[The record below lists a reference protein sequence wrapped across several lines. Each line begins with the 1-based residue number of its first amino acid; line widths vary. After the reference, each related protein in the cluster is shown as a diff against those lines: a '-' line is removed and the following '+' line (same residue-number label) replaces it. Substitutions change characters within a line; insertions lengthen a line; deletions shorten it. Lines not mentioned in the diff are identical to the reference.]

1 MKLAKFLVL
10 LLVMALSIQTAL
22 AGTFSPGLEAQ
33 VQDLRGNAEITALV
47 VLRDQ
52 ADIATMNW
60 DLHVAQATRAD
71 RHQAVLGALQ
81 QTARTS
87 QGDLI
92 ADLSARQGRGEVAG
106 FTPHWLVNAVVVRGT
121 VDALRAIAAREDVQ
135 TVEADLVVELI
146 APASPGKPASR
157 DGTRGIGMTPGVQ
170 AIEAD
175 RVWTELGINGAGTIV
190 GILDTGVDGTHPALA
205 SRWQGLV
212 APPSSA
218 WFDAAGLGDPSFPAD
233 RHYHGTHVMG
243 TITGLAPDDTI
254 GVAPGARWIATNCIN
269 MSTGPS
275 FDNAVIASLE
285 FMADPDGNPQ
295 TTADVPCVVQNS
307 WGVNENFSGYV
318 DCDSRWWT
326 AIDNCE
332 AAGVVLTWSAGN
344 EGPGGTSLRSPADR
358 ALTPY
363 NCFSVGS
370 TITSAPYTISDFSSR
385 GPSGCGGAFAMK
397 PEVSAPGEAIYS
409 AEPGGGYQYL
419 SGTSM
424 AGPHV
429 AGVVALMCAA
439 NPNLDVIT
447 IKQVLMDTSHDLGAV
462 GEDNTYGHGIVN
474 AYDAV
479 IAVMGGL
486 GTVQGTVTDAV
497 SGLPI
502 PGVTVRV
509 VNRPNVVTTNASGQY
524 SMILPADSYTLT
536 YEVFAYADGALNVT
550 VPEDVIVDGSIA
562 LAPLP
567 SATLSGHVTDYTG
580 AIVAGASV
588 RALDT
593 PVPPVYSDGTG
604 YYSLILPSGASYDVV
619 ARAVGFGAA
628 LQTVNMQG
636 NTTVDFVLPE
646 LTAEDFESGNFLQY
660 PWEMSGDAPWQITA
674 NAPYEGTYS
683 ARSGD
688 ITHSQ
693 ESDLFITVE
702 VLAPTDLTFYYKVSS
717 EATYDYLRFYVDGVQ
732 ISSWSGSVPWT
743 LYTYPATAGTHTFQW
758 SYTKDGSVDT
768 GDDAAYVDFIE
779 FPPLGD
785 LPYATLVIDATGFDV
800 TIPPGDVAQ
809 RQLEL
814 GNVGTGD
821 LDYLISVQ
829 YDPGLRAAPAPTA
842 PSHSVAKDE
851 EDTYT
856 GTPPITGSGGPDGFG
871 YTWIDSDEPGGP
883 SYNWID
889 ISGVGTVPG
898 SEDDGNYGPFNLGF
912 TFPFYGQN
920 YSQVRICTN
929 GWLSFTS
936 TVNTWGNQS
945 IPLADE
951 PNALMAGFW
960 DDLYLPGGGALYYY
974 ADAANQRFVVQW
986 QAVPHYS
993 SGNPETFEI
1002 IINADGSIVYQYHT
1016 VSLGNSCTVGIEN
1029 AAGDDGLQVVY
1040 NAGGYLTSGK
1050 AIRFAQD
1057 PSLTWLTV
1065 APSTGSVAPGST
1077 AMVDVNFNA
1086 TDLLA
1091 GEYTANLLVGTNDA
1105 QHPLVTI
1112 PVILR
1117 VGTSTAVG
1125 DDLPS
1130 TLVFHGAAP
1139 NPFNPQTTIAF
1150 ALPTSARATLRI
1162 YDVSGRL
1169 VRTLLDEVRPAGTNE
1184 VRWNGADD
1192 AGRGV
1197 ASGTYFARLGVEGQ
1211 YSVKSL
1217 VLVR

>member
-1 MKLAKFLVL
+1 MKLATSSVL
-10 LLVMALSIQTAL
+10 LIALMLPLQAAT
-22 AGTFSPGLEAQ
+22 AGTFSPGLESQ
-33 VQDLRGNAEITALV
+33 VQGLRGNDEITVLV
-47 VLRDQ
+47 VLREQ
-52 ADIATMNW
+52 ADIVNM
-60 DLHVAQATRAD
+60 DLALHAAKATRAD

-81 QTARTS
+81 QTARTT

-92 ADLSARQGRGEVAG
+92 TDLTTRQGRGEIAG

-135 TVEADLVVELI
+135 TIEPDLVVELI
-146 APASPGKPASR
+146 EPASAGKPAAR
-157 DGTRGIGMTPGVQ
+157 DGDRGIGMTPGVQ
-170 AIEAD
+170 AIQAD
-175 RVWTELGINGAGTIV
+175 RVWTELGINGTGTIV
-190 GILDTGVDGTHPALA
+190 GILDTGVDGTHPALSA
-205 SRWQGLV
+205 RWQGLV

-218 WFDAAGLGDPSFPAD
+218 WFDAAGLGDPNFPVD

-269 MSTGPS
+269 MSTGGA

-285 FMADPDGNPQ
+285 FMADPDGNPF

-307 WGVNENFSGYV
+307 WGVNEGFSGYF
-318 DCDSRWWT
+318 DCDSRWWA

-358 ALTPY
+358 AATPY

-370 TITSAPYTISDFSSR
+370 TVTFAPYEISGFSSR

-397 PEVSAPGEAIYS
+397 PEVSAPGEDIYS

-447 IKQVLMDTSHDLGAV
+447 IKQVLMDTAHDLGTP
-462 GEDNTYGHGIVN
+462 GEDNTYGHGFID

-479 IAVMGGL
+479 LAVMGGL

-509 VNRPNVVTTNASGQY
+509 VGRPNVVQTNASGQY
-524 SMILPADSYTLT
+524 SIILPADSYTLT
-536 YEVFAYADGALNVT
+536 FEVFAYANGSLGVT

-562 LAPLP
+562 LDPLP

-580 AIVAGASV
+580 AIVVGASV
-588 RALDT
+588 RALGT
-593 PVPPVYSDGTG
+593 PVPPVYSDATG
-604 YYSLILPSGASYDVV
+604 YYSMTLPSGATYDVV

-660 PWEMSGDAPWQITA
+660 PWEFSGDAPWTITT

-683 ARSGD
+683 ARSGL
-688 ITHSQ
+688 ITHNE
-693 ESDLFITVE
+693 ESDLFVTVE
-702 VLAPTDLTFYYKVSS
+702 VLAPTDLTFFYKVSS
-717 EATYDYLRFYVDGVQ
+717 ETNYDYLRFYVDGAQ
-732 ISSWSGSVPWT
+732 ISSWSGTVPWT
-743 LYTYPATAGTHTFQW
+743 QYTYPVTVGTHTFQW
-758 SYTKDGSVDT
+758 SYTKDGSVNT
-768 GDDAAYVDFIE
+768 GDDAVYVDFIE
-779 FPPLGD
+779 FPPLGE
-785 LPYATLVIDATGFDV
+785 LPYATLVMDATGFDV
-800 TIPPGDVAQ
+800 TVPPGDVAQ
-809 RQLEL
+809 RQLEI
-814 GNVGTGD
+814 GNVGNGD
-821 LDYLISVQ
+821 LDYLISIQ
-829 YDPGLRAAPAPTA
+829 YNPGLRAAPAPTA
-842 PSHSVAKDE
+842 PAHSLAKDE
-851 EDTYT
+851 KDLYT
-856 GTPPITGSGGPDGFG
+856 GTPPITGSGGPDAFG

-883 SYNWID
+883 VYSWVD

-898 SEDDGNYGPFNLGF
+898 DDDDANYGPFNLGF

-920 YSQVRICTN
+920 YSAVRICTN

-936 TVNTWGNQS
+936 TSNVYTNQS
-945 IPLADE
+945 IPLPDD
-951 PNALMAGFW
+951 PNALIAGFW

-974 ADAANQRFVVQW
+974 ADAANQRFIVQW
-986 QAVPHYS
+986 QAVPHFS

-1002 IINADGSIVYQYHT
+1002 IINANGTIVYQYNT

-1029 AAGDDGLQVVY
+1029 QAGNDGLQVVY

-1057 PSLTWLTV
+1057 PTVTWLTV
-1065 APSTGSVAPGST
+1065 VPNVGTVAPGTS
-1077 AMVDVNFNA
+1077 AMLDVNFNA
-1086 TDLLA
+1086 TELVPGD
-1091 GEYTANLLVGTNDA
+1091 YTANLLVGTNDA
-1105 QHPLVTI
+1105 QNPLVTV

-1125 DDLPS
+1125 DLPT
-1130 TLVFHGAAP
+1130 TLVFYGAAP

-1150 ALPTSARATLRI
+1150 SLPASAHASLRI

-1197 ASGTYFARLGVEGQ
+1197 ASGTYFARLSVEGQ
-1211 YSVKSL
+1211 HSVKPL

>member
-1 MKLAKFLVL
+1 MKLAKALVL
-10 LLVMALSIQTAL
+10 LIVMVLSVQTAL
-22 AGTFSPGLEAQ
+22 AGAFSPGLEAQ
-33 VQDLRGNAEITALV
+33 VQGLRGNDEIKALV

-71 RHQAVLGALQ
+71 RHVAVLGALQ
-81 QTARTS
+81 ETARSS

-92 ADLSARQGRGEVAG
+92 ANLTQRVGRGEIAG
-106 FTPHWLVNAVVVRGT
+106 FTPHWIVNAVVVRGT
-121 VDALRAIAAREDVQ
+121 VDALRAIAAREDVA
-135 TVEADLVVELI
+135 TVEPDLVVELI
-146 APASPGKPASR
+146 EPATAGKPAQR
-157 DGTRGIGMTPGVQ
+157 DGDRGIGMTPGVQ
-170 AIEAD
+170 AIQAD

-190 GILDTGVDGTHPALA
+190 GTLDTGVDGTHPALA

-212 APPSSA
+212 APPATA
-218 WFDAAGLGDPSFPAD
+218 WLDAAGLGHPNFPVD
-233 RHYHGTHVMG
+233 DHYHGTHTMG

-254 GVAPGARWIATNCIN
+254 GVAPGARWIATNCID
-269 MSTGPS
+269 MSTGPA
-275 FDNAVIASLE
+275 FDNAVIASFE
-285 FMADPDGNPQ
+285 FMADPDGNPF

-307 WGVNENFSGYV
+307 WGVNENFSGYF
-318 DCDSRWWT
+318 DCDSRWWA

-332 AAGVVLTWSAGN
+332 ASGVVVTWSAGN

-370 TITSAPYTISDFSSR
+370 TIAVSPYTISDFSSR

-397 PEVSAPGEAIYS
+397 PEVSAPGEDIYS
-409 AEPGGGYQYL
+409 AAPGGGYQYL

-429 AGVVALMCAA
+429 AGVVSLMCAA

-447 IKQVLMDTSHDLGAV
+447 IKQVLMDTAHDLGAV
-462 GEDNTYGHGIVN
+462 GEDNTYGHGFID
-474 AYDAV
+474 AYEAV
-479 IAVMGGL
+479 LAVMGGL

-497 SGLPI
+497 TNLPI
-502 PGVTVRV
+502 AGVTVRV
-509 VNRPNVVTTNASGQY
+509 VGRPNVVTTNASGQY
-524 SMILPADSYTLT
+524 SIILPADAYTLT
-536 YEVFAYADGALNVT
+536 FDVFAYGHAELGVN

-562 LAPLP
+562 LNPLP
-567 SATLSGHVTDYTG
+567 AATLSGIVYDYTG
-580 AIVAGASV
+580 AVVAGASV

-593 PVPPVYSDGTG
+593 PVAPVYSNAAGF
-604 YYSLILPSGASYDVV
+604 YSLTLPSGATYDVV

-636 NTTVDFVLPE
+636 NMTVDFVLPE

-660 PWEMSGDAPWQITA
+660 PWEMSGDAPWTVTT
-674 NAPYEGTYS
+674 NLPYEGNYC
-683 ARSGD
+683 ARSGL

-693 ESDLFITVE
+693 ESDLFVTVE

-717 EATYDYLRFYVDGVQ
+717 ETNYDYLRFYVDGAQ
-732 ISSWSGSVPWT
+732 INSWSGTVPWT
-743 LYTYPATAGTHTFQW
+743 LFTYPVTAGTHTFQW
-758 SYTKDGSVDT
+758 SYTKDGSVNT

-800 TIPPGDVAQ
+800 TVPPGDVAQ
-809 RQLEL
+809 RDLEI
-814 GNVGTGD
+814 GNVGNGD

-829 YDPGLRAAPAPTA
+829 YDPGLRAAPVPTA
-842 PSHSVAKDE
+842 PAHSLAKDE
-851 EDTYT
+851 EDIYT
-856 GTPPITGSGGPDGFG
+856 GTIPVTGSGGPDAFG
-871 YTWIDSDEPGGP
+871 YTWKDSDEPGGP
-883 SYNWID
+883 VYSWVD

-898 SEDDGNYGPFNLGF
+898 AEDDGNYGPFNLGF
-912 TFPFYGQN
+912 TFPFYGQT

-936 TVNTWGNQS
+936 TTNAYTNQS
-945 IPLADE
+945 IPQAGD
-951 PNALMAGFW
+951 PNALLAGFW
-960 DDLYLPGGGALYYY
+960 DDLYLPAGGSLHYY

-986 QAVPHYS
+986 TNVQHYS

-1002 IINADGSIVYQYHT
+1002 IINANGSIVYQYHT
-1016 VSLGNSCTVGIEN
+1016 VSLGTGCTVGIESP
-1029 AAGDDGLQVVY
+1029 AGTDGLQVVY
-1040 NAGGYLTSGK
+1040 NAGGYLTGGK

-1057 PSLTWLTV
+1057 PTVTWLTV
-1065 APSTGSVAPGST
+1065 APNAGTVAPGAST
-1077 AMVDVNFNA
+1077 VVDVNFDA
-1086 TDLLA
+1086 TDLPA
-1091 GEYTANLLVGTNDA
+1091 GDYTANLLVGTNDA
-1105 QHPLVTI
+1105 QNPLVTI

-1117 VGTSTAVG
+1117 VGTSTGVN
-1125 DDLPS
+1125 DLPTS
-1130 TLVFHGAAP
+1130 LVFQGAAP
-1139 NPFNPQTTIAF
+1139 NPFNPQTTITF
-1150 ALPTSARATLRI
+1150 ALPVSARASLRI

-1169 VRTLLDEVRPAGTNE
+1169 VRTLLDEVRPAGTSE

-1197 ASGTYFARLGVEGQ
+1197 ASGTYFARLSVGGET
-1211 YSVKSL
+1211 SVKSL